1 MSKDQSSYVIN
12 GEPVFKWSKIEFG
25 LGKLSL
31 DVIWFLGLSML
42 HLCSRETQALNMLK
56 VDKKQNKQTNK

>member
-31 DVIWFLGLSML
+31 DVIWFLGLSILTSML
-42 HLCSRETQALNMLK
+42 QGNTSTKYAK
-56 VDKKQNKQTNK
+56 GG